1 MSKYFVTIGIEMHCE
16 GSKTN
21 SKMFSPSKNTYN
33 DLSNGNVCEIDMG
46 FPGVLPA
53 PNKKGVEQAIK
64 MATVLHSNIPKYMY
78 WERKNYYY
86 PDLPKGY
93 QLTQNPPYDCIGNG
107 GYIDIERE
115 DGSTFR
121 VEIDNLH
128 LEEDSAQMEHL
139 YNTSIINY
147 NRAGVP
153 LFELVTKPCLH
164 NADDTVLYLEYI
176 RSIYQYL
183 GISEADSKKGQIR
196 CDVNVSISDDE
207 NSLGTK
213 VETKNVNS
221 FSAVKDVINYEI
233 ERQSTLKDQGRYNEV
248 EQETRRW
255 DEETGTTVRM
265 RSKVDAIDYKYFVE
279 PNIPKIKIEES
290 WVEEIKKSIPELPYE
305 RKDKYISKLGLS
317 DYDSR
322 ILIKEKK
329 TSDYFEK
336 CLELGIEPKTAANWI
351 ISMILG
357 YIYKEFKEIDEI
369 FLTPERLYKIT
380 EAVKKGTISSKQGKE
395 LFNLV
400 LEKEEEPE
408 KIMKDEGMEQI
419 SDDSAI
425 KSIVEEVLNENPSQI
440 EAYKNGRTNMFD
452 YFVGQVMKK
461 TRGQAN
467 PTLVKEILT
476 ELLK

>member
-1 MSKYFVTIGIEMHCE
+1 MVKYYVTIGIEMHCE

-21 SKMFSPSKNTYN
+21 SKMFSPSKNTY
-33 DLSNGNVCEIDMG
+33 DALSNDNVCEIDMG
-46 FPGVLPA
+46 FPGILPV
-53 PNKKGVEQAIK
+53 PNKKAVEQAIK
-64 MATVLHSNIPKYMY
+64 MATVLKQRIPKYMY

-93 QLTQNPPYDCIGNG
+93 QLTQNPPLECIGND

-115 DGSTFR
+115 DGSVFR

-139 YNTSIINY
+139 YNSSIINY

-183 GISEADSKKGQIR
+183 DISEADSKKGQIR

-207 NSLGTK
+207 NTLGTK

-221 FSAVKDVINYEI
+221 FSAVRDVINYEI

-255 DEETGTTVRM
+255 DEETGTTIRM

-279 PNIPKIKIEES
+279 PNIPKIRIEES
-290 WVEEIKKSIPELPYE
+290 WIEEIKKTIPELPYE
-305 RKDKYISKLGLS
+305 RKDKYINKLGLS
-317 DYDSR
+317 DYDAR
-322 ILIKEKK
+322 ILIKDKK
-329 TSDYFEK
+329 ISDYIEE
-336 CLELGIEPKTAANWI
+336 CLKLGIEPKTAANWI
-351 ISMILG
+351 ITMILG
-357 YIYKEFKEIDEI
+357 YIYKELVEIDEI

-380 EAVKKGTISSKQGKE
+380 EAIKKGTISSKQGKE

-425 KSIVEEVLNENPSQI
+425 KSIIEEVLNENPSQI

-452 YFVGQVMKK
+452 FFVGQVMKK
-461 TRGQAN
+461 TKGQAN
-467 PTLVKEILT
+467 PVLVREILT
-476 ELLK
+476 DLLK